1 MSTTQPNTTD
11 ATGPTMEPGGRRPV
25 SGWLPPFPLYPVAV
39 TLLIGLHLWAVSGIS
54 PFAAV
59 RGLAILLL
67 VGVAA
72 AWAGTAILRDRHR
85 GGLLSLLLALTIL
98 VGGRSGLALLLLAAA
113 ALLLF
118 ERYGPQQFA
127 LNWAWIGRLVG
138 RATAIFA
145 LAVLLEAIQLGRL
158 GDLVTALQRE
168 GPLRSTPSGSAR
180 TDAPDVYV
188 LLLDGYARADI
199 LGERFRAD
207 DSAFLGGLRARGFD
221 VATASHSNYLISN
234 LSLSSFL
241 NYRQLSDV
249 AAIQPL
255 LADPS
260 SATGPGVYRAV
271 AYASILD
278 DFQRLGYDT
287 VSVSS
292 GFEQVAVRG
301 AGRFIDSGDV
311 NEFEI
316 QLLRPSVVAQ
326 LATLVWPDVFSAQ
339 QRSRIELAFRSIEV
353 LATDSS
359 ERPRFVF
366 AHVPSP
372 HAPWV
377 VNGDG
382 SPRIVTNL
390 ESWFSDTPETT
401 GLARDEIVMGYTGQ
415 SAYLGQR
422 TLSAID
428 AILATSPRPPIIL
441 VLSDHGSSLDVTAE
455 NAETRLR
462 NLFAAYT
469 PDREALFADD
479 VTLVNVFPTLLS
491 SYLGVDLP
499 RAPETLYTQGPRGL
513 FDPVAISP

>member
-1 MSTTQPNTTD
+1 MIPTQPN
-11 ATGPTMEPGGRRPV
+11 ASNVTGMTFEPKRRGRV
-25 SGWLPPFPLYPVAV
+25 AGWVPPFPIYPVAV
-39 TLLIGLHLWAVSGIS
+39 TLLVGLHLWVVSGIS

-67 VGVAA
+67 IGIAA
-72 AWAGTAILRDRHR
+72 AATGTAILRDRHR
-85 GGLLSLLLALTIL
+85 GGLLGLLLVLTIL

-113 ALLLF
+113 ALLVV
-118 ERYGPQQFA
+118 ERYGPWRID
-127 LNWAWIGRLVG
+127 LNWAWVGRLVG

-145 LAVLLEAIQLGRL
+145 LAVVLEAIQLGRF
-158 GDLVTALQRE
+158 GDLVTAFQRE
-168 GPLRSTPSGSAR
+168 GPLRSTPSGSAPR
-180 TDAPDVYV
+180 DAPDIYV

-199 LGERFRAD
+199 LEERFQTD
-207 DSAFLGGLRARGFD
+207 DSAFLTGLQERGFD
-221 VATASHSNYLISN
+221 VATQSHSNYLISN

-241 NYRQLSDV
+241 NHRQVLDV
-249 AAIQPL
+249 PAIQPL

-260 SATGPGVYRAV
+260 LATGPGVYRAV

-292 GFEQVAVRG
+292 GFEQVALRG
-301 AGRFIDSGDV
+301 AGRFIDSGDI

-316 QLLRPSVVAQ
+316 QLLRPSLVAQ
-326 LATLVWPDVFSAQ
+326 LATLVWPDVLSSQ
-339 QRSRIELAFRSIEV
+339 QRNRIESVFRSIEL

-359 ERPRFVF
+359 DRPRFVF

-401 GLARDEIVMGYTGQ
+401 GLTRDEIVIGYTGQ
-415 SAYLGQR
+415 SAFLSRR
-422 TLSAID
+422 TLAAID
-428 AILATSPRPPIIL
+428 AVRAASARPPIIL
-441 VLSDHGSSLDVTAE
+441 VLSDHGSSLDVTVE

-462 NLFAAYT
+462 NLFASYT
-469 PDREALFADD
+469 PGQDALFPDD
-479 VTLVNVFPTLLS
+479 VTLVNVFPTLLN
-491 SYLGVDLP
+491 SYFRADLH
-499 RAPETLYTQGPRGL
+499 RAPETLYTQGPGGL